1 MSFENAYRPYQP
13 QQESSGKAV
22 AALVLGICG
31 LVVCPLVLS
40 IPAVIFATLARSE
53 IRESR
58 GRLGGASLAQAGLVL
73 GWIGIAIY
81 GTLFALFLVAA
92 SSGDADFRST
102 SARNPRG
109 AGARASSR
117 PSCQS
122 EEPSRFVRCSL
133 GARSI
138 ASTASRRNRPRELER
153 SASVTSSSTG
163 PCRCVKA
170 GTGK

>member
-58 GRLGGASLAQAGLVL
+58 GRLGGASLAQAGWSSA
-73 GWIGIAIY
+73 GS
-81 GTLFALFLVAA
+81 A
-92 SSGDADFRST
+92 SRST
-102 SARNPRG
+102 AP
-109 AGARASSR
+109 SSR
-117 PSCQS
+117 
-122 EEPSRFVRCSL
+122 CS
-133 GARSI
+133 SWP
-138 ASTASRRNRPRELER
+138 PR
-153 SASVTSSSTG
+153 AATPTSDHVG
-163 PCRCVKA
+163 
-170 GTGK
+170 